1 MNRAATKVRVWDPL
15 IRIFH
20 WTLAAGFAV
29 AYLTEDDLLTPHVW
43 AGYLV
48 GGLILFRVLWGFVG
62 SPHARFTDFV
72 RPPQEVFAYLKD
84 VVAFRARR
92 YLGHNPAGGAM
103 VIALLLSLAA
113 TFVSGLAV
121 YGAGEMAGP
130 MAGWLA
136 GIGEPGVEALEEVHE
151 LFANLTLA
159 LVVVHL
165 VGVVLASLQHRE
177 SLVRAMFTGV
187 KTGEH

>member
-1 MNRAATKVRVWDPL
+1 MNQATTRVRVWDPL

-72 RPPQEVFAYLKD
+72 RPPRQVFAYLKD

-103 VIALLLSLAA
+103 VIALLLSLTA

-130 MAGWLA
+130 MAGWLT
-136 GIGEPGVEALEEVHE
+136 GIGEPGVDALKEVHE

-159 LVVVHL
+159 LVVAHL

-177 SLVRAMFTGV
+177 NLVRAMFNGL
-187 KTGEH
+187 KTREH